1 MFKDQTQVYL
11 FIFLG
16 FNNFISFLEI
26 KLEIRSLISNLLSLN
41 EMFFQGVSLLRT
53 LEIGWQ

>member
-16 FNNFISFLEI
+16 FNNVIVFLEI
-26 KLEIRSLISNLLSLN
+26 KLEIRSLINNLLSLN
-41 EMFFQGVSLLRT
+41 EIFFSRS
-53 LEIGWQ
+53 